1 MTSARGVNEGDLVN
15 VLEDGEDGEAD
26 RRGRRGAIR
35 TASGCI

>member
-15 VLEDGEDGEAD
+15 VLEDGEAD
-26 RRGRRGAIR
+26 RRGRRGEIR